1 MVLRLSLGKILVFA
15 PDLQVARQFYGEALG
30 LELAHEAETR
40 LSFRGSDFELTV
52 FACERPTRSEGY
64 SREAGSSVAFA
75 VPSLDAAI
83 PELSARG
90 VRFLHDSPQEGPL
103 GRYVALTD
111 PFGTVHELVEVGG
124 ADGVEPRI
132 P

>member
-90 VRFLHDSPQEGPL
+90 DSPQEGPL